1 MKIGEFEM
9 ENENQKV
16 EQFWDTPTH
25 DQIVEISH
33 AHVEALEASNDDNV
47 WQQVGMHHII
57 LTTIGRRSGKEH
69 KCALPIWCDLDGHR
83 VVVGSFAGADKEPD
97 WLANLRD
104 RDSNSEVKIRTQIG
118 EYTSIPE
125 ILEGEERDLIWNQLC
140 EDRAWYNDYQDRT
153 ERIIPLIRFPE

>member
-1 MKIGEFEM
+1 M
-9 ENENQKV
+9 ENENQRI

-69 KCALPIWCDLDGHR
+69 KCALPIWRDEDGHR

-104 RDSNSEVKIRTQIG
+104 KASNSEVKIRTQNS
-118 EYTSIPE
+118 EYVSTPE
-125 ILEGEERDLIWNQLC
+125 ILEGLERDLLWNQLC
-140 EDRAWYNDYQDRT
+140 EDRAWYNDYQERT
-153 ERIIPLIRFPE
+153 ERVIPLIRFSE

>member
-1 MKIGEFEM
+1 M
-9 ENENQKV
+9 ENENQRI

-69 KCALPIWCDLDGHR
+69 KCALPIWRDEDGHR

-104 RDSNSEVKIRTQIG
+104 KASNSEVKIRTQNS
-118 EYTSIPE
+118 EYISTPE
-125 ILEGEERDLIWNQLC
+125 ILEGLERDLLWNQLC
-140 EDRAWYNDYQDRT
+140 EDRAWYNDYQERT
-153 ERIIPLIRFPE
+153 ERVIPLIRFSE

>member
-1 MKIGEFEM
+1 M
-9 ENENQKV
+9 ENENQRI

-33 AHVEALEASNDDNV
+33 AHVEALEASNEDNV

-69 KCALPIWCDLDGHR
+69 KCALPIWRDEDGHR

-104 RDSNSEVKIRTQIG
+104 KASNSEVKIRTQNS
-118 EYTSIPE
+118 EYISTPE
-125 ILEGEERDLIWNQLC
+125 ILVGLERDLLWNQLC
-140 EDRAWYNDYQDRT
+140 EDRAWYNDYQERT
-153 ERIIPLIRFPE
+153 ERVIPLIRFSE

>member
-1 MKIGEFEM
+1 M
-9 ENENQKV
+9 ENENQRI

-33 AHVEALEASNDDNV
+33 AHVEALEGSNDDNV

-69 KCALPIWCDLDGHR
+69 KCALPIWRDEDGHR

-104 RDSNSEVKIRTQIG
+104 KASNSEVKIRTQNS
-118 EYTSIPE
+118 E
-125 ILEGEERDLIWNQLC
+125 
-140 EDRAWYNDYQDRT
+140 
-153 ERIIPLIRFPE
+153 

>member
-1 MKIGEFEM
+1 M
-9 ENENQKV
+9 ENENQRI

-33 AHVEALEASNDDNV
+33 AHVEALEASNEDNV

-69 KCALPIWCDLDGHR
+69 KCALPIWRDEDGHR

-104 RDSNSEVKIRTQIG
+104 KTSNSEVKIRTQNS
-118 EYTSIPE
+118 EYISTPE
-125 ILEGEERDLIWNQLC
+125 ILEGLERDLLWNQLC
-140 EDRAWYNDYQDRT
+140 EDRAWYNDYQERT
-153 ERIIPLIRFPE
+153 ERVIPLIRFSE

>member
-1 MKIGEFEM
+1 M
-9 ENENQKV
+9 ENENQRI

-33 AHVEALEASNDDNV
+33 AHVEALEASNEDNV

-69 KCALPIWCDLDGHR
+69 KCALPIWRDEDGHR

-104 RDSNSEVKIRTQIG
+104 KASNSEVKIRTQNS
-118 EYTSIPE
+118 EYISTPE
-125 ILEGEERDLIWNQLC
+125 ILEGLERDLLWNQLC
-140 EDRAWYNDYQDRT
+140 EDRAWYNDYQERT
-153 ERIIPLIRFPE
+153 ERVIPLSRFSE

>member
-1 MKIGEFEM
+1 MKLGEFDM
-9 ENENQKV
+9 ENENQQV

-104 RDSNSEVKIRTQIG
+104 RDSNGEVKIRTQIG

>member
-1 MKIGEFEM
+1 MKIGEFDM

-118 EYTSIPE
+118 FIERSLFTFPFGRPTWEITM
-125 ILEGEERDLIWNQLC
+125 ILEFFFSRNSIIGRILLILV
-140 EDRAWYNDYQDRT
+140 
-153 ERIIPLIRFPE
+153 

>member
-1 MKIGEFEM
+1 M
-9 ENENQKV
+9 ENENQRI

-33 AHVEALEASNDDNV
+33 AHVEALEASNEDNV

-69 KCALPIWCDLDGHR
+69 KCALPIWRDEDGHR

-104 RDSNSEVKIRTQIG
+104 KASNSEVKIRTQNS
-118 EYTSIPE
+118 EYVSTPE
-125 ILEGEERDLIWNQLC
+125 ILVGLERDLLWNQLC
-140 EDRAWYNDYQDRT
+140 EDRAWYNDYQERT
-153 ERIIPLIRFPE
+153 ERVIPLIRFSE

>member
-1 MKIGEFEM
+1 MCIRDR

-104 RDSNSEVKIRTQIG
+104 RDSNGEVKIRTQIG

>member
-1 MKIGEFEM
+1 M
-9 ENENQKV
+9 ENENQRI

-33 AHVEALEASNDDNV
+33 AHVEALEASNEDNV

-69 KCALPIWCDLDGHR
+69 KCALPIWRDENGHR

-104 RDSNSEVKIRTQIG
+104 QASNSEVKIRTQNS
-118 EYTSIPE
+118 EYISTPE
-125 ILEGEERDLIWNQLC
+125 ILEGLERDLLWNQLC
-140 EDRAWYNDYQDRT
+140 EDRAWYNDYQERT
-153 ERIIPLIRFPE
+153 ERVIPLIRFSE

>member
-1 MKIGEFEM
+1 MKIGEFDM

-104 RDSNSEVKIRTQIG
+104 RDSNGEVKIRTQIG
-118 EYTSIPE
+118 EV
-125 ILEGEERDLIWNQLC
+125 
-140 EDRAWYNDYQDRT
+140 
-153 ERIIPLIRFPE
+153 

>member
-1 MKIGEFEM
+1 M
-9 ENENQKV
+9 ENENQRI

-69 KCALPIWCDLDGHR
+69 KCALPIWRDEDGHR

-104 RDSNSEVKIRTQIG
+104 KASNSEVKIRTQNS
-118 EYTSIPE
+118 EYISTPE
-125 ILEGEERDLIWNQLC
+125 IMEGLERDLLWNQLC
-140 EDRAWYNDYQDRT
+140 EDRAWYNDYQERT
-153 ERIIPLIRFPE
+153 ERVIPLIRFSE

>member
-1 MKIGEFEM
+1 M
-9 ENENQKV
+9 ENENQRI

-33 AHVEALEASNDDNV
+33 AHVEALEASNEDNV

-69 KCALPIWCDLDGHR
+69 KCALPIWRDEDGHR
-83 VVVGSFAGADKEPD
+83 VVVGSFAGADKAPD

-104 RDSNSEVKIRTQIG
+104 KASNSEVKIRTQNS
-118 EYTSIPE
+118 EYISTPE
-125 ILEGEERDLIWNQLC
+125 ILEGLERDLLWNQLC
-140 EDRAWYNDYQDRT
+140 EDRAWYNDYQERT
-153 ERIIPLIRFPE
+153 ERVIPLIRFSE

>member
-1 MKIGEFEM
+1 M
-9 ENENQKV
+9 ENENQRI

-33 AHVEALEASNDDNV
+33 AHVEALEASNEDNV

-69 KCALPIWCDLDGHR
+69 KCALPIWRDEDGHR

-104 RDSNSEVKIRTQIG
+104 KASNSEVKIRTQNS
-118 EYTSIPE
+118 EYNSTPE
-125 ILEGEERDLIWNQLC
+125 ILEGLERDLLWNQLC
-140 EDRAWYNDYQDRT
+140 EDRAWYNDYQERT
-153 ERIIPLIRFPE
+153 ERVIPLSRFSE

>member
-1 MKIGEFEM
+1 MKIGEFDM

-104 RDSNSEVKIRTQIG
+104 TDSNGEVKIRTQIG

>member
-1 MKIGEFEM
+1 M
-9 ENENQKV
+9 ENENQRI

-33 AHVEALEASNDDNV
+33 AHVEALEASNEDNV

-69 KCALPIWCDLDGHR
+69 KCALPIWRDEDGHR
-83 VVVGSFAGADKEPD
+83 IVVGSFAGADKEPD

-104 RDSNSEVKIRTQIG
+104 KASNSEVKIRTQNS
-118 EYTSIPE
+118 EYISTPE
-125 ILEGEERDLIWNQLC
+125 ILEGLERDLLWNQLC
-140 EDRAWYNDYQDRT
+140 EDRAWYNDYQERT
-153 ERIIPLIRFPE
+153 ERVIPLIRFSE

>member
-1 MKIGEFEM
+1 M
-9 ENENQKV
+9 ENENQRI

-33 AHVEALEASNDDNV
+33 AHVEALEASNEDNV

-69 KCALPIWCDLDGHR
+69 KCALPIWRDEDGHR

-104 RDSNSEVKIRTQIG
+104 KASNSEVKIRTQNS
-118 EYTSIPE
+118 EYISTPE
-125 ILEGEERDLIWNQLC
+125 ILEGLERDLLWNQLC
-140 EDRAWYNDYQDRT
+140 EDRAWYNDYQERT
-153 ERIIPLIRFPE
+153 ERVIPLIRFSE

>member
-1 MKIGEFEM
+1 M
-9 ENENQKV
+9 ENENQRI

-33 AHVEALEASNDDNV
+33 AHVEALEESNDDNV

-69 KCALPIWCDLDGHR
+69 KCALPIWRDEDGHR

-104 RDSNSEVKIRTQIG
+104 KASNSEVKIRTQNS
-118 EYTSIPE
+118 EYISTPE
-125 ILEGEERDLIWNQLC
+125 ILEGLERDLLWNQLC
-140 EDRAWYNDYQDRT
+140 EDRAWYNDYQERT
-153 ERIIPLIRFPE
+153 ERVIPLIRFSE

>member
-1 MKIGEFEM
+1 M
-9 ENENQKV
+9 ENENQRI

-33 AHVEALEASNDDNV
+33 AHVEALEASNEDNV

-69 KCALPIWCDLDGHR
+69 KCALPIWRDEDGHR

-104 RDSNSEVKIRTQIG
+104 QASNSEVKIRTQNS
-118 EYTSIPE
+118 EYISTPE
-125 ILEGEERDLIWNQLC
+125 ILEGLERDLLWNQLC
-140 EDRAWYNDYQDRT
+140 EDRAWYNDYQERT
-153 ERIIPLIRFPE
+153 ERVIPLIRFSE

>member
-1 MKIGEFEM
+1 M
-9 ENENQKV
+9 ENENQRI

-33 AHVEALEASNDDNV
+33 AHVEALEASNEDNV

-69 KCALPIWCDLDGHR
+69 KCALPIWRDEDGHR

-104 RDSNSEVKIRTQIG
+104 KASNSEVKIRTQNS
-118 EYTSIPE
+118 EYVSTPE
-125 ILEGEERDLIWNQLC
+125 ILEGLERDLLWNQLC
-140 EDRAWYNDYQDRT
+140 EDRAWYNDYQERT
-153 ERIIPLIRFPE
+153 ERVIPLIRFSE

>member
-1 MKIGEFEM
+1 M
-9 ENENQKV
+9 ENENQRI

-33 AHVEALEASNDDNV
+33 AHVEALEASNEDNV

-69 KCALPIWCDLDGHR
+69 KCALPIWRDEDGHR
-83 VVVGSFAGADKEPD
+83 IVVGSFAGADKEPD

-104 RDSNSEVKIRTQIG
+104 KASNSEVKIRTQNS
-118 EYTSIPE
+118 EYVSTPE
-125 ILEGEERDLIWNQLC
+125 ILEGLERDLLWNQLC
-140 EDRAWYNDYQDRT
+140 EDRAWYNDYQERT
-153 ERIIPLIRFPE
+153 ERVIPLIRFSE

>member
-1 MKIGEFEM
+1 M
-9 ENENQKV
+9 ENENQRI

-33 AHVEALEASNDDNV
+33 AHVEALEASDEDNV
-47 WQQVGMHHII
+47 WQQVGMHDII

-69 KCALPIWCDLDGHR
+69 KCALPIWRDEDGHR

-104 RDSNSEVKIRTQIG
+104 KASNSEVKIRTQNS
-118 EYTSIPE
+118 EYISTPE
-125 ILEGEERDLIWNQLC
+125 ILEGLERDLLWNQLC
-140 EDRAWYNDYQDRT
+140 EDRAWYNDYQERT
-153 ERIIPLIRFPE
+153 ERVIPLIRFSE

>member
-1 MKIGEFEM
+1 MKIGEFDM

-104 RDSNSEVKIRTQIG
+104 RDSNSEVKMRTQIG

>member
-1 MKIGEFEM
+1 M
-9 ENENQKV
+9 ENENQRI

-33 AHVEALEASNDDNV
+33 AHVEALEASNEDNV

-69 KCALPIWCDLDGHR
+69 KCALPIWRDEDGHR

-104 RDSNSEVKIRTQIG
+104 KASNSEVKIRTQNS
-118 EYTSIPE
+118 EYVSPPE
-125 ILEGEERDLIWNQLC
+125 ILEGLERDLLWNQLC
-140 EDRAWYNDYQDRT
+140 EDRAWYNDYQERT
-153 ERIIPLIRFPE
+153 ERVIPLIRFSE

>member
-1 MKIGEFEM
+1 M
-9 ENENQKV
+9 ENENQRI

-33 AHVEALEASNDDNV
+33 AHVEALEASNEDNV

-69 KCALPIWCDLDGHR
+69 RCALPIWRDEDGHR

-104 RDSNSEVKIRTQIG
+104 KASNSEVKIRTQNS
-118 EYTSIPE
+118 EYISTPE
-125 ILEGEERDLIWNQLC
+125 ILEGLERDLLWNQLC
-140 EDRAWYNDYQDRT
+140 EDRAWYNDYQERT
-153 ERIIPLIRFPE
+153 ERVIPLIRFSE

>member
-1 MKIGEFEM
+1 M
-9 ENENQKV
+9 ENENQRI

-33 AHVEALEASNDDNV
+33 AHVEALEGSNDDNV

-69 KCALPIWCDLDGHR
+69 KCALPIWRDEDGHR

-104 RDSNSEVKIRTQIG
+104 KASNSEVKIRTQNS
-118 EYTSIPE
+118 EYISTPE
-125 ILEGEERDLIWNQLC
+125 ILEGLERDLLWNQLC
-140 EDRAWYNDYQDRT
+140 EDRAWYNDYQERT
-153 ERIIPLIRFPE
+153 ERVIPLIRFSE

>member
-1 MKIGEFEM
+1 MKIGEFDM

-104 RDSNSEVKIRTQIG
+104 KGSNGEVKIRTQIG

>member
-1 MKIGEFEM
+1 M

>member
-1 MKIGEFEM
+1 MKIGEFDM

>member
-1 MKIGEFEM
+1 M
-9 ENENQKV
+9 ENENQRI

-33 AHVEALEASNDDNV
+33 AHVEALEASDEDNV

-69 KCALPIWCDLDGHR
+69 KCALPIWRDEDGHR

-104 RDSNSEVKIRTQIG
+104 KASNSEVKIRTQNS
-118 EYTSIPE
+118 EYISTPE
-125 ILEGEERDLIWNQLC
+125 ILEGLERDLLWNQLC
-140 EDRAWYNDYQDRT
+140 EDRAWYNDYQERT
-153 ERIIPLIRFPE
+153 ERVIPLIRFSE